1 METSIER
8 RPLVLEFVKE
18 YIGLKQNV
26 ELFLSS
32 DRVTKRLE
40 LMKQWVANNRDFV
53 YETFIWLLTNT
64 DENDVFTVPNYVQI
78 QYKSAGIEAVKYLID
93 NILPT
98 LSPFDRVTFEA
109 HKELPH
115 VYLLRVNRE

>member
-1 METSIER
+1 METSMER

-40 LMKQWVANNRDFV
+40 LMKQWVVNNLEFV
-53 YETFIWLLTNT
+53 EETFTWLLTNT
-64 DENDVFTVPNYVQI
+64 DENDVFTVPNYVQV
-78 QYKSAGIEAVKYLID
+78 QYKTAGIEAIKYLID
-93 NILPT
+93 NIIPT
-98 LSPFDRVTFEA
+98 LSAFDKVKFEA
-109 HKELPH
+109 HKELPN
-115 VYLLRVNRE
+115 VYLLHVNRE